1 GVAYFT
7 KDNRAKILGKI
18 HRALKSSGKLYIKT
32 PIEEK
37 SSSSANQISVITS
50 KVNFESEFNGYSIL
64 AEQQSYYHKRSN
76 LNYILSKSIG

>member
-1 GVAYFT
+1 VAYFS

-37 SSSSANQISVITS
+37 SSSSANQVSVITN
-50 KVNFESEFNGYSIL
+50 KVDFESEFKGYSIL
-64 AEQQSYYHKRSN
+64 AEQQSHYHKRSN
-76 LNYILSKSIG
+76 LNYVLTKS